1 MVQIIIAIV
10 AIIALFFFIK
20 KYASIDAKLFD
31 NGEGNYVP
39 MGRVCLYISICLG
52 AIMGFVVAIYSMVC
66 SENPFDLGFSSWG
79 IVCHIIP
86 YLLFLTIAA
95 CFYKAFSVEEKL
107 SRCIWRSLF
116 MLGACLLGF
125 VGGLLG
131 SIITLILV
139 CLWVALKVIL
149 AMLGGSSSGGKK
161 RKWKLDNGDEVTEE
175 KGLCGESYYTG
186 SSGKSYETND
196 GGDTFHEK

>member
-31 NGEGNYVP
+31 NGEENYVP

-79 IVCHIIP
+79 IVVTSSHI
-86 YLLFLTIAA
+86 F
-95 CFYKAFSVEEKL
+95 FS
-107 SRCIWRSLF
+107 
-116 MLGACLLGF
+116 
-125 VGGLLG
+125 
-131 SIITLILV
+131 
-139 CLWVALKVIL
+139 
-149 AMLGGSSSGGKK
+149 
-161 RKWKLDNGDEVTEE
+161 
-175 KGLCGESYYTG
+175 
-186 SSGKSYETND
+186 
-196 GGDTFHEK
+196 